1 MKDYRVYQELPIVDS
16 QETKKVYLK
25 DNGDF
30 TEDKTEGKLFRVL
43 NIIQLILK
51 LLYEFGLFNN
61 LKIERK

>member
-1 MKDYRVYQELPIVDS
+1 MKEYRVYQELPIVDS
-16 QETKKVYLK
+16 REKKRVYLK
-25 DNGDF
+25 DNDEF

-51 LLYEFGLFNN
+51 LLYDFGLFNN

>member
-1 MKDYRVYQELPIVDS
+1 MKEYRVYQELPIVDS
-16 QETKKVYLK
+16 KETKKVYLK

-30 TEDKTEGKLFRVL
+30 TEDKPSGKLFRVL

-51 LLYEFGLFNN
+51 LLYDFGLFNN